1 MRNVLLRILPLIL
14 AAAFLQ
20 PVAQESNT
28 RRNVSEGSI
37 PALANS
43 VVTGGV
49 THTKARFWAR
59 LTEPGDF
66 YIELSTDPAFTSVL
80 TTNTVSVN
88 SLSYM
93 RGIVEIE
100 GLQPDTR
107 YYYRVKI
114 INGAPDNAQRSF
126 STFPVPGTSQ
136 NFTFAFG
143 SCLNSG
149 NFLPSGT
156 PPGTIFRQIVQHN
169 PRFFLQLGDFG
180 YPDTT
185 DNLPFNPNFFAGNMQ
200 LVQGAYHV
208 KYDKNYLM
216 DTLIS
221 MMPVD
226 YIYDDHD
233 FMNDNSGAL
242 TSSFFIPWKPNPL
255 SNDFYKFEFTNPAGA
270 RTNSI
275 TGYKENMP
283 GYPLVN
289 ESRGIYHKF
298 TYGNVE
304 IFALDLRSQRSPNL
318 NSINKNTTTGL
329 WEFTPPAG
337 HSILGRDNA
346 PGSGESQLTWFL
358 NGLLNSTAKWKFIL
372 SSVPFNKGQLQG
384 IQMGITL
391 QDSILG
397 LQELPPG
404 TRGIFAAMELADKW
418 VGFPE
423 DLDTVLSFVNNNQ
436 IKNVIVLSG
445 DSHTAAIDDGTN
457 AGFPEIMAGGLDIT
471 NSKLVALL
479 SAFGVHIWNK
489 GGQGITTQVFNNAF
503 GKVEVFGGDSVRLS
517 LVDETGIVFAT
528 HTVTNS
534 EPIPVELTSF
544 TGSINGG
551 KAVLRW
557 STATE
562 QNNAGFAVERS
573 TDGTAW
579 EQTGY
584 IRGAGT
590 TTESREY
597 QYTEMAVSGT
607 MRYRLKQIDFD
618 GSYSYYGPVVLNNAA
633 PEKFELLGNYPNPFN
648 PSTVIRFALPLS
660 GEVSAAVYDI
670 SGRKVRELVSGVME
684 AGYHSV
690 PFDAGELS
698 SGVYMYQ
705 ITARGKTLTGKMIL
719 MK

>member
-1 MRNVLLRILPLIL
+1 MKRLLLRILPLIL
-14 AAAFLQ
+14 LTGFLRLE
-20 PVAQESNT
+20 AQENNKSQT
-28 RRNVSEGSI
+28 VSEGSI
-37 PALANS
+37 PALSNS

-59 LTEPGDF
+59 LTEPGEF
-66 YIELSTDPAFTSVL
+66 YIELSTNPAFTSVL
-80 TTNTVSVN
+80 TTNTVAVN
-88 SLSYM
+88 SSGYM
-93 RGIVEIE
+93 RGIVEID
-100 GLQPDTR
+100 GLQPDTK

-114 INGAPDNAQRSF
+114 INGASDNVQRSF

-200 LVQGAYHV
+200 LVQGSYHV

-216 DTLIS
+216 DTL
-221 MMPVD
+221 MGLMPVD

-283 GYPLVN
+283 GYPLAN

-304 IFALDLRSQRSPNL
+304 IFALDLRAQRSSNL

-337 HSILGRDNA
+337 HSILGRDNS
-346 PGSGESQLTWFL
+346 PGTGESQLTWFL
-358 NGLLNSTAKWKFIL
+358 NQLQSSTAKWKFIM
-372 SSVPFNKGQLQG
+372 SSVPFNKGQTQG
-384 IQMGITL
+384 INMGIAL

-397 LQELPPG
+397 LSELPPG

-479 SAFGVHIWNK
+479 SAFGVQIWNK
-489 GGQGITTQVFNNAF
+489 GGQGISTQLFNNAF
-503 GKVEVFGGDSVRLS
+503 GKVEVFGSDSVRLS
-517 LVDETGIVFAT
+517 LIDETGIVFAT

-534 EPIPVELTSF
+534 EPIPVELTEF
-544 TGSINGG
+544 NGSMSGG
-551 KAVLRW
+551 KVVLKW

-562 QNNAGFAVERS
+562 KNNAGFAVERS
-573 TDGTAW
+573 TDGASW
-579 EQTGY
+579 EQAGY
-584 IRGAGT
+584 ILGAGT
-590 TTESREY
+590 TTLRNEY
-597 QYTEMAVSGT
+597 QFSEPVTGRAMN
-607 MRYRLKQIDFD
+607 YRLKQIDFD
-618 GSYSYYGPVVLNNAA
+618 GSYTFYGPVVLNNDA

-648 PSTVIRFALPLS
+648 PATVIRFALPTS

-670 SGRKVRELVSGVME
+670 TGRKVRELVSGVME

-690 PFDAGELS
+690 PFDASELS

-705 ITARGKTLTGKMIL
+705 ITAGGKTLTGKMIM